1 MLVIKRLGDLF
12 AIAGIL
18 ICLAPLIARV
28 SGKYYLLGFELKTV
42 LLGGMLLLLLAC
54 LARLELLLRR

>member
-18 ICLAPLIARV
+18 IGIAPVIARL
-28 SGKYYLLGFELKTV
+28 GGHYYLLGFELKTV

-54 LARLELLLRR
+54 LARLELLLHR

>member
-1 MLVIKRLGDLF
+1 MLIIKRLGDLF

-18 ICLAPLIARV
+18 VCIAPLLMRL
-28 SGKYYLLGFELKTV
+28 GGHYYLLGFELKTV